1 MLNPIPAALRA
12 ARRLARRAAPQGR
25 PTRSGAQATIP
36 VRNLRF
42 DVRGPERPRFWH
54 AAGPAVSVYFDNL
67 SVFFPVGERFF
78 IQSVKAFKDKAPEG
92 TPLGDAVRAFYAQEA
107 YHGREHR
114 AYNARLEALGYPIA
128 SMEGRVERLLQVV
141 TRVAPKRFQL
151 AATVALEHFT
161 AFMGQQLLES
171 PALLEGSDPEL
182 AALWRW
188 HAVEENEHKA
198 VAFDLFVAA
207 GGTWA
212 ERSAAMALA
221 AIIFWFK
228 VVEQQIRMMRAAGLA
243 SDPGAW
249 RELYR
254 YLYVSPGNMRRM
266 PAAILD
272 FFSPSFHPNDVDS
285 QPVIDAWR
293 ATQAEAA
300 SASGEG

>member
-1 MLNPIPAALRA
+1 MLNPLPTALRA
-12 ARRLARRAAPQGR
+12 VKRLATGAAAPSR
-25 PTRSGAQATIP
+25 PARSPSTRTIP

-42 DVRGPERPRFWH
+42 DVKDADRPRFWH

-92 TPLGDAVRAFYAQEA
+92 TPLADAVRAFYAQEA

-128 SMEGRVERLLQVV
+128 RMEKRVERLLAVV
-141 TRVAPKRFQL
+141 TRVAPPRFQL

-161 AFMGQQLLES
+161 AFMGQQLLQN

-212 ERSAAMALA
+212 ERAAAMVLA
-221 AIIFWFK
+221 ALIFWFK
-228 VVEQQIRMMRAAGLA
+228 VVEQQVRMMKAAGLA
-243 SDPGAW
+243 ADPGAW

-266 PAAILD
+266 PGAVLD
-272 FFSPSFHPNDVDS
+272 FLRPSFHPDDVDT
-285 QPVIDAWR
+285 QPLIDAWR
-293 ATQAEAA
+293 ASQDTGRAA
-300 SASGEG
+300 AGEG

>member
-1 MLNPIPAALRA
+1 MSNPLPAALRTA
-12 ARRLARRAAPQGR
+12 QRLVRRAVPRR
-25 PTRSGAQATIP
+25 PHTRTGAQPPIP

-42 DVRGPERPRFWH
+42 DVRDTARPRFWH
-54 AAGPAVSVYFDNL
+54 AAGAAVSVYFDNL

-78 IQSVKAFKDKAPEG
+78 IQSVKAFKDKAPDG
-92 TPLGDAVRAFYAQEA
+92 TPLGAAVRAFYAQEA

-128 SMEGRVERLLQVV
+128 SMEGRVEKLLEVV

-161 AFMGQQLLES
+161 AFMGQQLLEH
-171 PALLEGSDPEL
+171 PELLDGSDPEL

-212 ERSAAMALA
+212 ERTAAMGLA
-221 AIIFWFK
+221 ATIFWFK
-228 VVEQQIRMMRAAGLA
+228 VVEQQVRMMRAAGLA
-243 SDPGAW
+243 TDLAAW
-249 RELYR
+249 RELYH

-266 PAAILD
+266 PRAVLD
-272 FFSPSFHPNDVDS
+272 FLRPSFHPNDVDS

-293 ATQAEAA
+293 ASQAAPAA
-300 SASGEG
+300 ASGEG